1 MLAHRLIERKRDG
14 GRIEAGEWRALMNAY
29 AASHIPDYQMAALA
43 MAIFIR
49 GLDREETSALTEA
62 MLRSGA
68 TLDLSSLRAARI
80 DKHSTGGVGDKVSL
94 VLAPLVAACGIAV
107 PMMSGRGLGHT
118 GGTLDKLESIAG
130 FRTDLTLEQAKTQ
143 IEKLG
148 CALIGQTG
156 EIAPADRK
164 LYALRDATAT
174 VESIPLISAS
184 IMSKK
189 LAEGLTGLVLDVK
202 RGSGAF
208 LPELERGLDLAR
220 TMIELGADHD
230 CPTVALITAMDRP
243 LGRACGN
250 ALEVEESMLALRGE
264 GPPDLMEVTYALG
277 AEMLVLGQVAADI
290 DSARRAL
297 EKAIGTGRAAEKM
310 QAIIEAQGGNPGVVD
325 DPAVLPQASHVELF
339 PAPRRGFVAKVEP
352 RTIGRGIIA
361 LGGGRTRIEDRVE
374 PSVGFV
380 ITAKPGDWVEAG
392 EPLATVFASDR
403 SGIES
408 GRATLRAAIVIAD
421 EADPPLPLVSHR
433 VTAAG
438 VELYARD

>member
-14 GRIEAGEWRALMNAY
+14 GRIDAGEWRALMNAY
-29 AASHIPDYQMAALA
+29 AANHIPDYQMAALA

-49 GLDREETSALTEA
+49 GLDREETSALTDA

-68 TLDLSSLRAARI
+68 TLDLSSLTVPRI

-94 VLAPLVAACGIAV
+94 VLAPLVAACGVAV

-130 FRTDLTLEQAKTQ
+130 FRTDLTLAQAKTQ
-143 IEKLG
+143 LEQLG

-174 VESIPLISAS
+174 VESIPLIAAS

-277 AEMLVLGQVAADI
+277 AEMLVLGGIAADI

-361 LGGGRTRIEDRVE
+361 LGGGRTKLDDVVD

-408 GRATLRAAIVIAD
+408 GRVTLRSAIVIAD

-438 VELYARD
+438 AEHYARD